1 MHSGWD
7 ITSDSRPG
15 RYLRNQKPDTY
26 AKFIRAQRFAKFS
39 SGVAGPLGS
48 QFCREI
54 APTWVVFRAVWGL
67 LLAMAIMFA
76 VNPVLLAI
84 IVLMISRPQPVQNLA
99 AYWIGSTIV
108 SLAGLL
114 IPLMVLHIAPS
125 FRTFVD
131 NMATPG
137 NSITTRLINLS
148 MGVLMLSIAAL
159 MVVRSLRERSRVGA
173 MTGDTSAQPH
183 DSDMAHHI
191 TSPFGTPQSEAAAG
205 GSVFR
210 RLLYRL
216 QKAWEDGAL
225 WVAFVFGLAGLPP
238 PMLVIFVLT
247 PIVASGT
254 PIGTQVVA
262 VILFVFGM
270 FTVVEITL
278 VSYLVAPTKTL
289 AVLRPLHDWALAHRR
304 QMLIAIF
311 SVAGMIQVVN
321 GIA

>member
-1 MHSGWD
+1 MF
-7 ITSDSRPG
+7 P
-15 RYLRNQKPDTY
+15 
-26 AKFIRAQRFAKFS
+26 
-39 SGVAGPLGS
+39 
-48 QFCREI
+48 
-54 APTWVVFRAVWGL
+54 AVWGL

-84 IVLMISRPQPVQNLA
+84 IVLMMARPQPVQNLA
-99 AYWIGSTIV
+99 AYWMGSMIV

-125 FRTFVD
+125 VRTFVED
-131 NMATPG
+131 MATPG
-137 NSITTRLINLS
+137 NSITTRVANLG

-159 MVVRSLRERSRVGA
+159 MAARSVRQRMRVRVSA
-173 MTGDTSAQPH
+173 GDISAQTP
-183 DSDMAHHI
+183 DSQLPSPI
-191 TSPFGTPQSEAAAG
+191 TSPFGTLQDEDAEG

-210 RLLYRL
+210 RLLRHL
-216 QKAWEDGAL
+216 QKAWENGAL

-238 PMLVIFVLT
+238 PMLVVFVLT
-247 PIVASGT
+247 PIVASGS
-254 PIGTQVVA
+254 PIGTQVIA

-278 VSYLVAPTKTL
+278 VSYLVAPAKTL

-304 QMLIAIF
+304 QMLITIF
-311 SVAGMIQVVN
+311 SVAGIIQVVN